1 MFFDIIRDLKVI
13 SMFLFIFIRDVLFMR
28 IVGVWYLKV
37 DVWLLWYVDFEKKK
51 KKGKYLM

>member
-1 MFFDIIRDLKVI
+1 
-13 SMFLFIFIRDVLFMR
+13 MFLFIFIRDVLFMR